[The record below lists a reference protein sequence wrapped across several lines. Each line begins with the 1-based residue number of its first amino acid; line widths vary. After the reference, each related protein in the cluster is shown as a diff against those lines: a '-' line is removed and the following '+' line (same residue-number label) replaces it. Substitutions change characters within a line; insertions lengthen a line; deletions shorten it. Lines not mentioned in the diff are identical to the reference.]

1 MVEKF
6 PIVFLILNKNPI
18 YRNMMHMFRKDKFDS
33 NLYDLELKI
42 ENQQK
47 QIDDLRVMIL
57 ELSKQINKLEIEIN
71 YLSNNR
77 YGKGI

>member
-1 MVEKF
+1 
-6 PIVFLILNKNPI
+6 
-18 YRNMMHMFRKDKFDS
+18 MFRKDKFDS

-77 YGKGI
+77 YGKSI

>member
-1 MVEKF
+1 
-6 PIVFLILNKNPI
+6 
-18 YRNMMHMFRKDKFDS
+18 MHMFRKDKFDS

-77 YGKGI
+77 YGKSI

>member
-1 MVEKF
+1 
-6 PIVFLILNKNPI
+6 
-18 YRNMMHMFRKDKFDS
+18 MFRKDKFDS